1 MDSREVEVKILC
13 QEVSTDRG
21 SGSGDL
27 REGSGG
33 GAWGGAWGRGR
44 REEPEE
50 RLGEGPEGGA

>member
-1 MDSREVEVKILC
+1 MDSREAEVKILS

-33 GAWGGAWGRGR
+33 GVWGGA
-44 REEPEE
+44 
-50 RLGEGPEGGA
+50 